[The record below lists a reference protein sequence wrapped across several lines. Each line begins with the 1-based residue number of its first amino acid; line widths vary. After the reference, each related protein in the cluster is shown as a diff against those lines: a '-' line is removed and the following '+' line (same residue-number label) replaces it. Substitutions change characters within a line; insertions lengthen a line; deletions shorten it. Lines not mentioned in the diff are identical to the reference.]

1 MNSRRRQ
8 AIEGGTAGT
17 PFRGWLQFK
26 AILRKDLTRELR
38 TREMLISMVLFV
50 LLAMIV
56 FHYAFSVKEG
66 VDLTYFTGGML
77 WATFIFAML
86 LGLNRSFAQEKD
98 EHCLDGLL
106 LCPVDRVTIF
116 LAKTAGNL
124 IFLLI
129 IQAVAVPVFTLFF
142 VERSYLADLPLFLLV
157 LLLADMGIC
166 ALGTLL
172 ATISMNTRSRDLLLP
187 ILFLPLIVP
196 VLIAATAATTGIFAE
211 GTSLGDLATRL
222 LFLLGFDLVFMV
234 AGVRHLR
241 LRDRRVKVKK
251 LVSAPALFIESGILL
266 VVGVTL
272 AFWYSPIDASTM
284 GFSQKILY
292 YHAPIAETALVAFG
306 VAFVAAVLYLRS
318 QDPKWDRLG
327 VVAVRLGL
335 LFSALVMATGMIWGK
350 AAWDTW
356 WAWEPRLT
364 TFLLVCF
371 LYAAYFV
378 LRSVVEEEQRRATYA
393 AVFAI
398 IAFIDVPIT
407 FFATR
412 FLPEGL
418 HPVVITTGGSGMEG
432 SMFVSFF
439 ISMIGM
445 TLLLV
450 ALIRRDL
457 GIEDLKER
465 VADLKNSIGG

>member
-1 MNSRRRQ
+1 MGLRQ
-8 AIEGGTAGT
+8 
-17 PFRGWLQFK
+17 FM
-26 AILRKDLTRELR
+26 AILRKDLIRELR
-38 TREMLISMVLFV
+38 TREMLISMILFV
-50 LLAMIV
+50 LLAMVI
-56 FHYAFSVKEG
+56 FHYAFTVKEG
-66 VDLTYFTGGML
+66 ADLTYFTGGML
-77 WATFIFAML
+77 WVTFIFAML

-98 EHCLDGLL
+98 ERCLDGLL

-129 IQAVAVPVFTLFF
+129 IQVVAVPVFTLFF
-142 VERSYLADLPLFLLV
+142 VERSYVGDLLPFLVV
-157 LLLADMGIC
+157 LLLADVGIC

-187 ILFLPLIVP
+187 IIFLPLIVP
-196 VLIAATAATTGIFAE
+196 VLIAATGATTLIFAE
-211 GTSLGDLATRL
+211 GAGFGGSARPRPVPVRL
-222 LFLLGFDLVFMV
+222 RRRLHRG
-234 AGVRHLR
+234 GVRHLR
-241 LRDRRVKVKK
+241 LRHRRVSVKQ
-251 LVSAPALFIESGILL
+251 LVSAPALFVESGIFLIVGLL
-266 VVGVTL
+266 L
-272 AFWYSPIDASTM
+272 AFLYAPVDASSM
-284 GFSQKILY
+284 GFSQKIFF

-306 VAFVAAVLYLRS
+306 VAFVAAIAYLRT
-318 QDPKWDRLG
+318 QDLKWDRLG
-327 VVAVRLGL
+327 LVCVRLGL
-335 LFSALVMATGMIWGK
+335 LFSLLVMVTGMIWGK
-350 AAWDTW
+350 AAWGVW

-371 LYAAYFV
+371 LYIAYLV

-398 IAFIDVPIT
+398 IAFIDVPMT

-418 HPVVITTGGSGMEG
+418 HPVVITAGGSGMEG
-432 SMFVSFF
+432 SMLVSFL
-439 ISMIGM
+439 ISMLGM

-457 GIEDLKER
+457 AVEDLKDR
-465 VADLKNSIGG
+465 VADLKNTIGG